1 MLAVVQALHP
11 SVGHVGGRQ
20 ALFSGFMIMDW
31 RVTCYLQ
38 DEVTV
43 ASQTAPVV
51 LDCLS
56 LNHLSD
62 SDFCHVY
69 PESLVRHSQ
78 LYSRLSIDI

>member
-11 SVGHVGGRQ
+11 SIGHVGGRQ

-43 ASQTAPVV
+43 ASQTAPVATGQR
-51 LDCLS
+51 C
-56 LNHLSD
+56 
-62 SDFCHVY
+62 
-69 PESLVRHSQ
+69 
-78 LYSRLSIDI
+78 